1 MTLSQQLREAGE
13 KATPGAW
20 AYRPDKYDD
29 WGVVK
34 SAPTPTEHFP
44 EGIRCV
50 LAQVRDNRF
59 LDEEVLNAHRRA
71 GTDPWQANAR
81 LIVLL
86 RNNLDTIIAALEAQ
100 EADGDGSA

>member
-20 AYRPDKYDD
+20 AYRPDEYDD
-29 WGVVK
+29 WGLVK
-34 SAPTPTEHFP
+34 GPLREFGNYEPPFIMR
-44 EGIRCV
+44 GVIG
-50 LAQVRDNRF
+50 QFRDPDAR
-59 LDEEVLNAHRRA
+59 DEDTLNAHRRA
-71 GTDPWQANAR
+71 GTDPWQANAA

-100 EADGDGSA
+100 EAGK